1 MQVLEGERVLTLVSL
16 GGEEGLVAGNNNT
29 RRDESRVRSPHQ
41 IHRLL
46 TAVAEAFRTDDSAQ
60 VPGEQLP
67 SVQEAPRFGE

>member
-1 MQVLEGERVLTLVSL
+1 
-16 GGEEGLVAGNNNT
+16 VAGNNNT